1 MTTTCATGVVRR
13 KRKRVPLWLAQL
25 YMYRYL
31 VAPVRVTLATSAQFL
46 LESIKRDSSAHAQ
59 GSLQR
64 SLGEGVRAP
73 ERATDAEAFVGLQRD
88 WTKL

>member
-1 MTTTCATGVVRR
+1 MSEAGVVKR

-31 VAPVRVTLATSAQFL
+31 VGPARVTLATSAQFL
-46 LESIKRDSSAHAQ
+46 LESIKRDSAQ
-59 GSLQR
+59 YAQDSVQR
-64 SLGEGVRAP
+64 GLGAR
-73 ERATDAEAFVGLQRD
+73 ERTPAGATSSEAFKGLQRD

>member
-1 MTTTCATGVVRR
+1 MATTCATGVVRR

-31 VAPVRVTLATSAQFL
+31 VGPARVTLATSAQFL
-46 LESIKRDSSAHAQ
+46 LESIKRDSAQ
-59 GSLQR
+59 YAQDSLQR
-64 SLGEGVRAP
+64 ELGEGKRTA
-73 ERATDAEAFVGLQRD
+73 ERTTSSEAFKGLQRD

>member
-1 MTTTCATGVVRR
+1 MSTTGIVKR

-31 VAPVRVTLATSAQFL
+31 VGPVRVTLASSAQFL
-46 LESIKRDSSAHAQ
+46 LESIKRDSAQ
-59 GSLQR
+59 YASDSLQR
-64 SLGEGVRAP
+64 ELGEGKRTPVRA
-73 ERATDAEAFVGLQRD
+73 ASSEAFKGLQRD

>member
-1 MTTTCATGVVRR
+1 MSTTCVGRVR

-31 VAPVRVTLATSAQFL
+31 VAPVRVTLASSAQFL
-46 LESIKRDSSAHAQ
+46 LESIKREKWAQDSVQ
-59 GSLQR
+59 C
-64 SLGEGVRAP
+64 SLGTGEREAARA
-73 ERATDAEAFVGLQRD
+73 AGGASFAGLERD

>member
-1 MTTTCATGVVRR
+1 MSTTCAERVR

-31 VAPVRVTLATSAQFL
+31 VAPVRVTLASSAQFL
-46 LESIKRDSSAHAQ
+46 LESIKREKWAQDSV
-59 GSLQR
+59 QR
-64 SLGEGVRAP
+64 SLGEGERTAARAAA
-73 ERATDAEAFVGLQRD
+73 ATPYAGLERD

>member
-1 MTTTCATGVVRR
+1 MSTTCAERVR

-31 VAPVRVTLATSAQFL
+31 VAPVRVTLASSAQFL
-46 LESIKRDSSAHAQ
+46 LESIKREKWAQDSV
-59 GSLQR
+59 QR
-64 SLGEGVRAP
+64 SLGAG
-73 ERATDAEAFVGLQRD
+73 ERTTAQSAAATPYAGLERD

>member
-1 MTTTCATGVVRR
+1 MSEERKKR

-31 VAPVRVTLATSAQFL
+31 VRPVHVTLATSAQFL
-46 LESIKRDSSAHAQ
+46 LESIKRDSAQHAQ
-59 GSLQR
+59 DSLQR
-64 SLGEGVRAP
+64 ELGARERETAHAAAAP
-73 ERATDAEAFVGLQRD
+73 PYAGLKRD

>member
-1 MTTTCATGVVRR
+1 MSTMCAGRVR

-31 VAPVRVTLATSAQFL
+31 VAPVHVTLASSAQFL
-46 LESIKRDSSAHAQ
+46 LESIKREKWAQDSV
-59 GSLQR
+59 QR
-64 SLGEGVRAP
+64 SLGAR
-73 ERATDAEAFVGLQRD
+73 ERTAAHAAAASAFAGLERD

>member
-1 MTTTCATGVVRR
+1 MSTMCAGRVR

-31 VAPVRVTLATSAQFL
+31 VAPVRVTLASSAQFL
-46 LESIKRDSSAHAQ
+46 LESIRRDSSTYAQ
-59 GSLQR
+59 GGLQR
-64 SLGEGVRAP
+64 SLGAG
-73 ERATDAEAFVGLQRD
+73 ERTTAQSAAATPYAGLERD